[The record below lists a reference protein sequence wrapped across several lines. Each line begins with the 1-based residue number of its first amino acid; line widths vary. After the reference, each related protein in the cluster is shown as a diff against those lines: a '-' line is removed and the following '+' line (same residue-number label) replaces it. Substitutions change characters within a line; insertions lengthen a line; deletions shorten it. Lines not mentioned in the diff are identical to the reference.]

1 MQAVKVSL
9 LKLQPHLA
17 FIIGVIYRHP
27 TQAFP
32 PFQDKFIKLITHLQ
46 NKNCEYLIGRDFDCN
61 LLKYHE
67 QPNVTNFVDSLASC
81 GCISL
86 INNPTRFSKNCTPS
100 LLDHIYTNICD
111 KKRINNAGIT
121 IYDISHHLPVFV
133 NLRLHHPTQQKIKPK
148 FRCMKHFDPN
158 TFLTDLSHNLN
169 NLNPEAGE
177 VTLSDKFVV
186 FKDTLDKHAP
196 YRYASR
202 NEERSF
208 NKPWLTKGI
217 ITSIAK
223 KNPLYRKQ
231 LTTNNPN
238 IIRQYKTYRNKLTHS
253 KKSPNK
259 LIINKLSKNA
269 IMI

>member
-1 MQAVKVSL
+1 
-9 LKLQPHLA
+9 
-17 FIIGVIYRHP
+17 
-27 TQAFP
+27 
-32 PFQDKFIKLITHLQ
+32 
-46 NKNCEYLIGRDFDCN
+46 
-61 LLKYHE
+61 
-67 QPNVTNFVDSLASC
+67 
-81 GCISL
+81 
-86 INNPTRFSKNCTPS
+86 
-100 LLDHIYTNICD
+100 
-111 KKRINNAGIT
+111 
-121 IYDISHHLPVFV
+121 
-133 NLRLHHPTQQKIKPK
+133 
-148 FRCMKHFDPN
+148 MKHFDPN

-177 VTLSDKFVV
+177 VNTLSDKFVV

-238 IIRQYKTYRNKLTHS
+238 IIRQYKTYRNKLTHL

>member
-1 MQAVKVSL
+1 
-9 LKLQPHLA
+9 
-17 FIIGVIYRHP
+17 
-27 TQAFP
+27 
-32 PFQDKFIKLITHLQ
+32 
-46 NKNCEYLIGRDFDCN
+46 
-61 LLKYHE
+61 
-67 QPNVTNFVDSLASC
+67 
-81 GCISL
+81 
-86 INNPTRFSKNCTPS
+86 
-100 LLDHIYTNICD
+100 
-111 KKRINNAGIT
+111 
-121 IYDISHHLPVFV
+121 
-133 NLRLHHPTQQKIKPK
+133 
-148 FRCMKHFDPN
+148 MKHFDPN

-238 IIRQYKTYRNKLTHS
+238 IIRQYKTYRNKLTHL